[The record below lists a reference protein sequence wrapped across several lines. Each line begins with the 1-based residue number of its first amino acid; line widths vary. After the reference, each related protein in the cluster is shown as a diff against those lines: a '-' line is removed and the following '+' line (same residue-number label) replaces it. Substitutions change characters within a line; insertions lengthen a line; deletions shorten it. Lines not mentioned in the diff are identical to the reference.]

1 MNQRVDGAG
10 GQNRTVGP
18 HFDFQIEMA
27 AWNHLCATGWALWL
41 ATLELWASPTKE
53 ETMSITKVQIEELQ
67 QAWQE
72 GMAEVGWAFG
82 SLQFGIAVH
91 DITNEVALIMEEDDL
106 EPIVRVLKHSMPLD
120 VAALQAFLDAGGC
133 NNNGSILITE
143 ADLKGRREISVSE
156 LLDIEH
162 KSRHRN

>member
-1 MNQRVDGAG
+1 
-10 GQNRTVGP
+10 
-18 HFDFQIEMA
+18 
-27 AWNHLCATGWALWL
+27 
-41 ATLELWASPTKE
+41 
-53 ETMSITKVQIEELQ
+53 MSITKVQIEELQ